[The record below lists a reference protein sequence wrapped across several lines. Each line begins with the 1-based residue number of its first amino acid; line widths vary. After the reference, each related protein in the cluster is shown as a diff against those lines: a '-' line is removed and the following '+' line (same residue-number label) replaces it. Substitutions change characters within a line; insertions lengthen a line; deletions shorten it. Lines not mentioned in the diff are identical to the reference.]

1 MPRGKSESNLF
12 VRTFMLGARVAFAQL
27 CKRASRIIVN
37 KPSDKKLLAEAHG
50 YPVKNIVVME
60 TDDLDRVDWKTRV
73 KELIKVY
80 SDLMPKKKASPAKK
94 KSTKK

>member
-1 MPRGKSESNLF
+1 M
-12 VRTFMLGARVAFAQL
+12 AFAQL

-37 KPSDKKLLAEAHG
+37 KPSDKKLLAEADG